1 MGNVSFGDCVRDENE
16 LSVHPG
22 KVRLQNHYVV
32 KTCDFYTEVS
42 PPKLRMPLHLYYFFH
57 LYHSTG

>member
-22 KVRLQNHYVV
+22 KVRLQKYYVV
-32 KTCDFYTEVS
+32 KTCAFSTEVS
-42 PPKLRMPLHLYYFFH
+42 PSKRLER
-57 LYHSTG
+57 S